1 MTDNKVSIEAD
12 LEIDSDGTVATN
24 VYVGEYTTEPVT
36 TSRKKLTSL
45 IDNLLEAFICPLD
58 DKISSHH
65 YQACDDLVRELEGA
79 TKYAKKRI
87 KKMK

>member
-1 MTDNKVSIEAD
+1 MSDNKVLIEAE
-12 LEIDSDGTVATN
+12 LEIDTDGTIAAR
-24 VYVGEYTTEPVT
+24 VYVGEYTTNPVT
-36 TSRKKLTSL
+36 TERKKLTSL
-45 IDNLLEAFICPLD
+45 IDNLLEAFTSPLN

-65 YQACDDLVRELEGA
+65 YQECDDLVRELEEA